1 VQRLA
6 FHHLLYS
13 GRAIEESMQVFAE
26 HAQIVREERMPYF
39 ELEVTAPDGDEQ
51 AVTGELANYILALT
65 IEERRSGA

>member
-1 VQRLA
+1 VERLA

-13 GRAIEESMQVFAE
+13 ARAIDESLQVFSE

-39 ELEVTAPDGDEQ
+39 ELEITAPDDERSI
-51 AVTGELANYILALT
+51 ASELANYVLALT